1 MVEEI
6 WKNVLGFENLYQVS
20 NLGNVRSIRF
30 NKIRNMKK
38 QLSNRGY
45 FAIEFC
51 VNNKRHTVM
60 IHNLLAQKFICNPD
74 NKPVVNHINGVKT
87 DNRVCNLEWATVSEN
102 VTHAYQTGLTSK
114 HNTFQNQP
122 NQKTIKDIISGRVYF
137 SIREAARQTN
147 IKRDTIKRSLDL
159 NIPVCNN
166 SYHFI
171 YV

>member
-60 IHNLLAQKFICNPD
+60 IHNLVAQTFICNPD
-74 NKPVVNHINGVKT
+74 NKPVVNHINGIKT
-87 DNRVCNLEWATVSEN
+87 DNRACNLEWTTVSEN

-122 NQKTIKDIISGRVYF
+122 NQKNNQRYNQWLCLFFNTRSCK
-137 SIREAARQTN
+137 TN
-147 IKRDTIKRSLDL
+147 KYQKRHNKEKS
-159 NIPVCNN
+159 
-166 SYHFI
+166 
-171 YV
+171 

>member
-1 MVEEI
+1 M
-6 WKNVLGFENLYQVS
+6 
-20 NLGNVRSIRF
+20 
-30 NKIRNMKK
+30 
-38 QLSNRGY
+38 
-45 FAIEFC
+45 
-51 VNNKRHTVM
+51 
-60 IHNLLAQKFICNPD
+60 
-74 NKPVVNHINGVKT
+74 
-87 DNRVCNLEWATVSEN
+87 CNLEWTTVSEN

-122 NQKTIKDIISGRVYF
+122 NQKTIKDIISGCVYF